1 MPDARRAPVGVGEVA
16 CRDEGRP
23 GWEEGEREDG
33 FRFPRRAQ
41 RQGSARRFGHGEL
54 QEPRDGTHQE
64 GHADLVRA
72 PEPSQGDTPRHITE
86 TRSLVGS
93 RVSPSRLPRSLLGPL
108 GARRSSLK
116 RQSST
121 TSHCSVDEDW
131 RRLLLHHPDD
141 RKKTPKPRG
150 RHDTFDA
157 IATRTARA
165 DSTPAGPLPRRVG
178 LESRP
183 HAVERRNTPLKGGW
197 CPLSSMTFRV

>member
-116 RQSST
+116 RHFAARPATVRWTKTSRVVSSST
-121 TSHCSVDEDW
+121 TRTTG
-131 RRLLLHHPDD
+131 RRRRSLAADTTRSTRSRRALLGPIRRRPALSPGGSASN
-141 RKKTPKPRG
+141 RAPTP
-150 RHDTFDA
+150 
-157 IATRTARA
+157 
-165 DSTPAGPLPRRVG
+165 
-178 LESRP
+178 
-183 HAVERRNTPLKGGW
+183 
-197 CPLSSMTFRV
+197 SSEGTHR